1 MQRPPRR
8 RNERLL
14 SFPVMATAYLFL
26 GIIQAAWSMFMFFV
40 VLVQGGWVWGEEL
53 SASDP
58 LLRSATGITLA
69 TVVLMQVGNVVG
81 RRSLRTAGFDAGL
94 FRNNLILLGVAVE
107 IVFSWAILY
116 FRPVQELLGSGPV
129 SWQIYALAWLGIP
142 LLFVLDL
149 VRKKFVERQRAVR

>member
-1 MQRPPRR
+1 
-8 RNERLL
+8 
-14 SFPVMATAYLFL
+14 
-26 GIIQAAWSMFMFFV
+26 
-40 VLVQGGWVWGEEL
+40 
-53 SASDP
+53 
-58 LLRSATGITLA
+58 
-69 TVVLMQVGNVVG
+69 MQVGNVVG